1 MYKINLYL
9 ETSIRGIRKS
19 VGWYGYL
26 LEWIDS
32 KGQFRTLHGF
42 KCEMAVT
49 PNMLVLMA
57 FCAALNRM
65 NKDSEITVFTDSLY
79 LRECYTQ
86 YLQAWKENG
95 WKTAKGEPVKNL
107 ILWQQ
112 ADKLTSRHA
121 VRFSMEYHHS
131 YKNWMVSEI
140 VKRRD
145 GNV

>member
-1 MYKINLYL
+1 MYKVNIYL

-32 KGQFRTLHGF
+32 KGQLRTLHGF
-42 KCEMAVT
+42 KCELAVT
-49 PNMLVLMA
+49 PNMLALMA
-57 FCAALNRM
+57 CCAALNRM

-86 YLQAWKENG
+86 YLQSWKENG

-112 ADKLTSRHA
+112 VDRLTGRH
-121 VRFSMEYHHS
+121 VIRFSAEYHHA
-131 YKNWMVSEI
+131 YKNWMISEI